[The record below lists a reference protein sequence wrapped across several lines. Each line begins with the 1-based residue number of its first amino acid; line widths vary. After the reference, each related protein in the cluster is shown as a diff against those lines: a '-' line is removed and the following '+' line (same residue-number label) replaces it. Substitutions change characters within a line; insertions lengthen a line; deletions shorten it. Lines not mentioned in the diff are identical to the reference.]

1 VIIDINTFAIV
12 LGIIYSIQFVI
23 FLLEYNYHKE
33 YSGPGWW
40 LLWSSVAVLGFVF
53 MVARRI
59 SSIEYLSI
67 LAQNV
72 MHILAVMFLYIGIVK
87 FIGGKIRTRL
97 LIFLLIAFI
106 GPFFY
111 YVYIVDSIH
120 NRTIIIWM
128 TIGILC
134 SFATYDLYLY
144 RKNRA
149 DSALNTCI
157 LVFLVHSIFSFS
169 KVLLLLTHF
178 RIDHLYSQD
187 LINTS
192 TYLELLG
199 VSIFWTYS
207 LIIMLNQRLTSEMK
221 IAKDHFEV
229 IFNTTP
235 DAILITRL
243 SDGTITSVNDSFF
256 ELTGYTTAEAVGRS
270 TYELNVWVNEEDRN
284 LYIAK
289 LGQTGSCF
297 DYEFEFRSKEKGIL
311 FGLLS
316 GRMIL
321 LNGEPHI
328 ISIVRN
334 ITERKTR
341 EKEIVSQNIELKRIN
356 DEKDKFFSIVAHDL
370 KGPFSSFLGLTEIMA
385 EEIPKLPISEVI
397 KLAAKMRDSAR
408 NLFSLLNNLL
418 EWSLVKQGI
427 ASFKPVKGVLSK
439 EVNECIATFSEVGQK
454 KNISINNLLSPE
466 IEVYADQNMLHSLM
480 RNLLS
485 NGIKFTHEGGSIT
498 IDARNCSDQ
507 GCLIMVQDTGIGIAS
522 EMLPLLFKIDANTSR
537 KGTNGELSSGLGLL
551 LCKEYV
557 NRHKG
562 SIWVE
567 STVGEGSTFF
577 IKLPGESA

>member
-1 VIIDINTFAIV
+1 
-12 LGIIYSIQFVI
+12 
-23 FLLEYNYHKE
+23 
-33 YSGPGWW
+33 
-40 LLWSSVAVLGFVF
+40 
-53 MVARRI
+53 
-59 SSIEYLSI
+59 
-67 LAQNV
+67 
-72 MHILAVMFLYIGIVK
+72 
-87 FIGGKIRTRL
+87 
-97 LIFLLIAFI
+97 
-106 GPFFY
+106 
-111 YVYIVDSIH
+111 
-120 NRTIIIWM
+120 
-128 TIGILC
+128 
-134 SFATYDLYLY
+134 
-144 RKNRA
+144 
-149 DSALNTCI
+149 
-157 LVFLVHSIFSFS
+157 
-169 KVLLLLTHF
+169 
-178 RIDHLYSQD
+178 
-187 LINTS
+187 
-192 TYLELLG
+192 
-199 VSIFWTYS
+199 
-207 LIIMLNQRLTSEMK
+207 MLNQRLTSEMK